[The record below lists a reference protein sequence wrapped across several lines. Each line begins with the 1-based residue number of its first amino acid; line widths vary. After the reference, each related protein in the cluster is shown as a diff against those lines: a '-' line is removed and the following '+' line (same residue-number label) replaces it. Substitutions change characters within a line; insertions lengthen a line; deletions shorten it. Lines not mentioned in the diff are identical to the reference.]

1 MHTVKRVCTLVL
13 TGLLALP
20 MAAPAGAAAASF
32 SDLPSSH
39 WAYIAMT
46 EAAGYGILQGTGANT
61 MSPSA
66 PLTWPQFLA
75 MAARAFAPEEYA
87 RSAASGAAWDQA
99 GLDAARS
106 AGLLEGLD
114 EAALTG
120 AVTRQDAALL
130 LCNALPEEYTPS
142 FWDQP
147 IDPTALSDWGRMD
160 SLRQE
165 AVAELARRCVIQ
177 GKADGSFGY
186 ADPLQRC
193 DGAVLLM
200 RVLEQ
205 VDNSCRGESQT
216 VTLHI
221 LNADTGEAL
230 LPDQQV
236 ETEVSTYL
244 SSLANGLDVGY
255 YVYDYDRETA
265 SYTSTACDSYTL
277 YFRPMTGAEIQEE
290 QFWEKVER
298 GEAAYEDYY
307 KQDFWLSFQGDNAR
321 KHILLFGDESK
332 SRFASQE
339 EAAAAMTTVTVPV
352 WQLSGGEKVS
362 STLTLSVHAALAE
375 DVKEIFTEIYN
386 DPAAAMTTVTVPVW
400 QLSGGEKVSST
411 LTLSVH
417 AALAE
422 DVKEIFTEI
431 YNDPERFPIHDV
443 GGYAW
448 RGDSA
453 TGEHN
458 CGTAID
464 INANE
469 NYQIRDGQVLAGSC
483 WEPGSNAYSISP
495 DSSVVRIFAEHGWSW
510 GGDAWAYS
518 SDDSEGYHD
527 YMHFSYM
534 GE

>member
-120 AVTRQDAALL
+120 AVTRQDAAVV

-147 IDPTALSDWGRMD
+147 IDPTALSNWGRMD

-339 EAAAAMTTVTVPV
+339 EAAAAMTAVTVPV
-352 WQLSGGEKVS
+352 WQPSRGGLVPRRPGGGREGD
-362 STLTLSVHAALAE
+362 LHRDLQRPRAL
-375 DVKEIFTEIYN
+375 
-386 DPAAAMTTVTVPVW
+386 PHP
-400 QLSGGEKVSST
+400 
-411 LTLSVH
+411 
-417 AALAE
+417 
-422 DVKEIFTEI
+422 
-431 YNDPERFPIHDV
+431 R
-443 GGYAW
+443 
-448 RGDSA
+448 RG
-453 TGEHN
+453 
-458 CGTAID
+458 
-464 INANE
+464 
-469 NYQIRDGQVLAGSC
+469 RLRLAGRLRHRRAQLRHRHRHQRQRELPDPRRSGAGRELLGAGNQSPLHLPPLLRGAHLC
-483 WEPGSNAYSISP
+483 RARLELGRRRLGLQQRRFRGLPRLYALLLHGRVTKQPTPGFGSGVGFHYP
-495 DSSVVRIFAEHGWSW
+495 PLD
-510 GGDAWAYS
+510 
-518 SDDSEGYHD
+518 
-527 YMHFSYM
+527 
-534 GE
+534 

>member
-120 AVTRQDAALL
+120 AVTRQDAAVV

-339 EAAAAMTTVTVPV
+339 EAAAAMTAVTVPV

-375 DVKEIFTEIYN
+375 D
-386 DPAAAMTTVTVPVW
+386 AAQETLLRAWRRYGTFRGEAAERTWITAIALNVCRDLLRSPWHTRRME
-400 QLSGGEKVSST
+400 LS
-411 LTLSVH
+411 
-417 AALAE
+417 ALAE
-422 DVKEIFTEI
+422 PSAEDAPWDDTPLRAVLSLPRKYREVVLLRYYEEFTLEEIADTLGI
-431 YNDPERFPIHDV
+431 APGTV
-443 GGYAW
+443 
-448 RGDSA
+448 SA
-453 TGEHN
+453 RLTRAKRRLRPMLEEWYY
-458 CGTAID
+458 D
-464 INANE
+464 
-469 NYQIRDGQVLAGSC
+469 
-483 WEPGSNAYSISP
+483 
-495 DSSVVRIFAEHGWSW
+495 
-510 GGDAWAYS
+510 
-518 SDDSEGYHD
+518 
-527 YMHFSYM
+527 
-534 GE
+534 

>member
-20 MAAPAGAAAASF
+20 MAAPAGAEAASF

-106 AGLLEGLD
+106 AGLLEGLRFLNRYDAEGLD

-307 KQDFWLSFQGDNAR
+307 KQDFWLNFQGDNAR

-332 SRFASQE
+332 SRFASQ
-339 EAAAAMTTVTVPV
+339 AMR
-352 WQLSGGEKVS
+352 Q
-362 STLTLSVHAALAE
+362 
-375 DVKEIFTEIYN
+375 
-386 DPAAAMTTVTVPVW
+386 
-400 QLSGGEKVSST
+400 
-411 LTLSVH
+411 
-417 AALAE
+417 
-422 DVKEIFTEI
+422 
-431 YNDPERFPIHDV
+431 
-443 GGYAW
+443 
-448 RGDSA
+448 
-453 TGEHN
+453 
-458 CGTAID
+458 
-464 INANE
+464 
-469 NYQIRDGQVLAGSC
+469 
-483 WEPGSNAYSISP
+483 
-495 DSSVVRIFAEHGWSW
+495 
-510 GGDAWAYS
+510 
-518 SDDSEGYHD
+518 
-527 YMHFSYM
+527 
-534 GE
+534 

>member
-1 MHTVKRVCTLVL
+1 MLTIDHLEKRFGSTVLFRDLTFTVDGPAVLWAPSGWGKTTLLRILMGLETPTAGRVQGAGRVSAVFQEDRLCPQLTAVQNVLLVL
-13 TGLLALP
+13 P
-20 MAAPAGAAAASF
+20 
-32 SDLPSSH
+32 DDRQ
-39 WAYIAMT
+39 
-46 EAAGYGILQGTGANT
+46 EAAIRQD
-61 MSPSA
+61 
-66 PLTWPQFLA
+66 F
-75 MAARAFAPEEYA
+75 AR
-87 RSAASGAAWDQA
+87 
-99 GLDAARS
+99 L
-106 AGLLEGLD
+106 GLD

-120 AVTRQDAALL
+120 AVTRQDAAVV

-147 IDPTALSDWGRMD
+147 IDPTALSNWGRMD

-339 EAAAAMTTVTVPV
+339 EAAAAMT
-352 WQLSGGEKVS
+352 
-362 STLTLSVHAALAE
+362 A
-375 DVKEIFTEIYN
+375 
-386 DPAAAMTTVTVPVW
+386 VTVPVW

-483 WEPGSNAYSISP
+483 WEPGTNPRSISP
-495 DSSVVRIFAEHGWSW
+495 HSSVVRIFAEHGWSW

>member
-1 MHTVKRVCTLVL
+1 
-13 TGLLALP
+13 
-20 MAAPAGAAAASF
+20 
-32 SDLPSSH
+32 
-39 WAYIAMT
+39 MT
-46 EAAGYGILQGTGANT
+46 EAEFLPLFDQYRPMVYGLALSYTR
-61 MSPSA
+61 SPQDAEDVCQEVFLTLLEKPPA
-66 PLTWPQFLA
+66 PGKERPWLARVAVNRCRDLLTSPWRRRRENDDTALERLTFET
-75 MAARAFAPEEYA
+75 PEE
-87 RSAASGAAWDQA
+87 A
-99 GLDAARS
+99 GLF
-106 AGLLEGLD
+106 
-114 EAALTG
+114 AALG
-120 AVTRQDAALL
+120 ALSPDSRALL
-130 LCNALPEEYTPS
+130 H
-142 FWDQP
+142 
-147 IDPTALSDWGRMD
+147 
-160 SLRQE
+160 LRYYE
-165 AVAELARRCVIQ
+165 GFTVAELARRCVIQ

-205 VDNSCRGESQT
+205 VDDSCRGESQT

-307 KQDFWLSFQGDNAR
+307 KQDFWLNFQGDNAR

-339 EAAAAMTTVTVPV
+339 EA
-352 WQLSGGEKVS
+352 
-362 STLTLSVHAALAE
+362 
-375 DVKEIFTEIYN
+375 
-386 DPAAAMTTVTVPVW
+386 AAAMTTVTVPVW

-483 WEPGSNAYSISP
+483 WEPGTNPRSISP
-495 DSSVVRIFAEHGWSW
+495 HSSVVRIFAEHGWSW

>member
-1 MHTVKRVCTLVL
+1 
-13 TGLLALP
+13 
-20 MAAPAGAAAASF
+20 
-32 SDLPSSH
+32 
-39 WAYIAMT
+39 
-46 EAAGYGILQGTGANT
+46 
-61 MSPSA
+61 
-66 PLTWPQFLA
+66 
-75 MAARAFAPEEYA
+75 
-87 RSAASGAAWDQA
+87 
-99 GLDAARS
+99 
-106 AGLLEGLD
+106 
-114 EAALTG
+114 
-120 AVTRQDAALL
+120 
-130 LCNALPEEYTPS
+130 
-142 FWDQP
+142 
-147 IDPTALSDWGRMD
+147 MD

-307 KQDFWLSFQGDNAR
+307 KQDFWLNFQGDNAR

-386 DPAAAMTTVTVPVW
+386 DP
-400 QLSGGEKVSST
+400 
-411 LTLSVH
+411 
-417 AALAE
+417 
-422 DVKEIFTEI
+422 
-431 YNDPERFPIHDV
+431 ERLPHPR
-443 GGYAW
+443 
-448 RGDSA
+448 RG
-453 TGEHN
+453 
-458 CGTAID
+458 
-464 INANE
+464 
-469 NYQIRDGQVLAGSC
+469 RLRLAGRLRHRRAQLRHRHRHQRQRELPDPRRSGAGR
-483 WEPGSNAYSISP
+483 ELLGARGAMPIPSSP